1 MRAIVVALL
10 LVSAVAAARPARPNT
25 TIEDVRSI
33 ILGMA
38 EAGEKSIKLKP
49 AKGDNMNTIIRV
61 ADADFAGGSYPI
73 VSISNHERTDYAR
86 LCPGDGITCSGGCIE
101 PGETVIDVE
110 DFTSTMVIE
119 HVGALFHRNPLCIDS
134 ITFELGSELFFSVM
148 IPFTAEL
155 LYHCGVDTKI
165 YGDNK
170 RCALLGYEDDILY
183 NSISIDVN
191 QSWYWFS
198 WIQQNATREAET
210 TTIEDIRGM
219 SFVCL
224 ISVATVDDVE
234 IPINFKFFEQDIA
247 INGRLIRS
255 Y

>member
-1 MRAIVVALL
+1 
-10 LVSAVAAARPARPNT
+10 VAAARPARPNT

-33 ILGMA
+33 IFGMA
-38 EAGEKSIKLKP
+38 EAGERSIKLKP
-49 AKGDNMNTIIRV
+49 AKDDNMNTIIRV

-110 DFTSTMVIE
+110 NFTSTMVIE
-119 HVGALFHRNPLCIDS
+119 HVGAVFHRNPLCIDS

-170 RCALLGYEDDILY
+170 RCA
-183 NSISIDVN
+183 
-191 QSWYWFS
+191 
-198 WIQQNATREAET
+198 
-210 TTIEDIRGM
+210 
-219 SFVCL
+219 
-224 ISVATVDDVE
+224 
-234 IPINFKFFEQDIA
+234 
-247 INGRLIRS
+247 
-255 Y
+255 